1 MKWRKNRVCDLPL
14 GRPREDRSSPSA
26 RPLALPRSHNLPP
39 PRVRLPYPKSLI
51 PIPRARPLALPPVP
65 QSPTTACPP
74 PPPKITPSNP
84 THVESAS
91 LPTLP
96 PLVPPPPISPR
107 CRRTPPPLL
116 SPRRRR
122 SSLLLS
128 SRLGMATGNSPLGIG
143 LPSPPPPE
151 LAGDIFSHPRPRVGI
166 NPRGDPPLPSAL
178 IYSIQDC

>member
-39 PRVRLPYPKSLI
+39 PRVRLPYPKSLL

-65 QSPTTACPP
+65 QSPTTARPP
-74 PPPKITPSNP
+74 PLPKITPSNP

-96 PLVPPPPISPR
+96 PLVPPPIVSSRDGNGEYPVGDRPPVSVPVGARGGHFSPSPSPCGDKSPR
-107 CRRTPPPLL
+107 G
-116 SPRRRR
+116 S
-122 SSLLLS
+122 
-128 SRLGMATGNSPLGIG
+128 
-143 LPSPPPPE
+143 
-151 LAGDIFSHPRPRVGI
+151 
-166 NPRGDPPLPSAL
+166 PLPSAL